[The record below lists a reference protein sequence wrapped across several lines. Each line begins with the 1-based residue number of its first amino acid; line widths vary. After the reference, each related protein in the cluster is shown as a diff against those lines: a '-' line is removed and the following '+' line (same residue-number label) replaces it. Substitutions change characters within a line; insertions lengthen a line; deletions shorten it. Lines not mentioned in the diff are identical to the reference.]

1 MSRRFHNLIAAF
13 ALPGAVLSGLWLIS
27 APAALAATTAPYT
40 QAAFATAMANHTPVL
55 IHIEASWCP
64 TCAQQ
69 KRVLKGLETAP
80 RYASLEIFDVD
91 FDAQKPVVQQF
102 GATMQSTL
110 IAFHDGKE
118 TRRAV
123 GITSKSDIETL
134 LDAAVQG

>member
-1 MSRRFHNLIAAF
+1 M
-13 ALPGAVLSGLWLIS
+13 
-27 APAALAATTAPYT
+27 AATTAPYT
-40 QAAFATAMANHTPVL
+40 QAAFATAMANHTPVV

-69 KRVLKGLETAP
+69 KMVLKGLESDP
-80 RYASLEIFDVD
+80 DYAALEILDVD
-91 FDAQKPVVQQF
+91 FDSQKPVVKQF

-118 TRRAV
+118 ALRAV

-134 LDAAVQG
+134 LNAAVQG

>member
-1 MSRRFHNLIAAF
+1 MSRISRNLIASL
-13 ALPGAVLSGLWLIS
+13 ALSGAVLSGVLLMS

-55 IHIEASWCP
+55 LHIEASWCP
-64 TCAQQ
+64 TCARQ
-69 KRVLKGLETAP
+69 KLVLKGLETDP
-80 RYASLEIFDVD
+80 RYAALEILDID

-123 GITSKSDIETL
+123 GITSKSDIKTL
-134 LDAAVQG
+134 LNAAVQG

>member
-1 MSRRFHNLIAAF
+1 
-13 ALPGAVLSGLWLIS
+13 
-27 APAALAATTAPYT
+27 
-40 QAAFATAMANHTPVL
+40 MANHTPVV

-69 KRVLKGLETAP
+69 KLVLKGLENDP
-80 RYASLEIFDVD
+80 RYAALEILDVD

-118 TRRAV
+118 ALRAV

-134 LDAAVQG
+134 LNTAVQG

>member
-1 MSRRFHNLIAAF
+1 MNRRIRNLISPL
-13 ALPGAVLSGLWLIS
+13 ALPGMVLSGLLLMG
-27 APAALAATTAPYT
+27 APEAMAATTTPYT
-40 QAAFATAMANHTPVL
+40 QAAFATAMANHTPVV

-69 KRVLKGLETAP
+69 KLVLKGLENDP
-80 RYASLEIFDVD
+80 RYAALEILDVD
-91 FDAQKPVVQQF
+91 FDAQKPVVRQF

-118 TRRAV
+118 ALRAV

-134 LDAAVQG
+134 LNTAVQG

>member
-1 MSRRFHNLIAAF
+1 MNRRFRNFISSL
-13 ALPGAVLSGLWLIS
+13 ALPGAVLSGFLLLGVPG
-27 APAALAATTAPYT
+27 AMAATTAPYT
-40 QAAFATAMANHTPVL
+40 QAAFATAMANHTPVV

-69 KRVLKGLETAP
+69 KMVLKGLESDP
-80 RYASLEIFDVD
+80 DYAALEILDVD
-91 FDAQKPVVQQF
+91 FDSQKPVVKQF

-118 TRRAV
+118 ALRAV

-134 LDAAVQG
+134 LNAAVQG